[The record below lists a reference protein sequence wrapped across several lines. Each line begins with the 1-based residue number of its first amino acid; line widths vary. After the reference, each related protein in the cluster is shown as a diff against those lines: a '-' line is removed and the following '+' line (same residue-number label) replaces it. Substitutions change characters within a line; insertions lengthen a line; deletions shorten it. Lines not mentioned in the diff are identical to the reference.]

1 MTLLLRYWKPL
12 AALVL
17 LGLAYGWG
25 YTTARTAG
33 LYALQVERT
42 RAEQVIAES
51 AKAEFEASERARKAE
66 QALLTRIAEID
77 AANEKALA
85 ESQGRFERD
94 IAAYRAGQLRLR
106 AEWRQCET
114 RRVSEGAIAA
124 SELDAGADERG
135 RLAAEIVR
143 VGARADAVIRGL
155 QDYARAVSD

>member
-1 MTLLLRYWKPL
+1 MSIIQGIGAAVLIAVIGYAYWL
-12 AALVL
+12 GGTAA
-17 LGLAYGWG
+17 
-25 YTTARTAG
+25 
-33 LYALQVERT
+33 
-42 RAEQVIAES
+42 RAERDLAIAEAQAKAEEAIAES
-51 AKAEFEASERARKAE
+51 ARAEAAASERARKAE